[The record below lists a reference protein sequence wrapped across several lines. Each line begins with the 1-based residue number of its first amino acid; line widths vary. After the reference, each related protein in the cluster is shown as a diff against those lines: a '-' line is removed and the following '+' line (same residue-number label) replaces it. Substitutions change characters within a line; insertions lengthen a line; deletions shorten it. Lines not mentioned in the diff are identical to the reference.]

1 MLEQHHNDA
10 LLSELHHG
18 AQSMEHLAFLG
29 MDLSAVQPAVVVAQ
43 LSNAS
48 FEEQLAVVQTAIREA
63 LR

>member
-18 AQSMEHLAFLG
+18 ARSMKHLAFLG
-29 MDLSAVQPAVVVAQ
+29 VDLSAVQPAVVVAQ